1 MAITNTTY
9 LGLNKPDYDAVAD
22 IEVLNQNSDII
33 DAKFD
38 GTHLVEK
45 VNGVSPTGGAVTI
58 DLGVTSVNNMT
69 GDVTI
74 TERSVLDL
82 INIFYPVGTYY
93 ETTNANFDPNVAW
106 AGSTWQR
113 VADGRALIAGGGS
126 SGYTVGNVYGEK
138 THKITV
144 SEMPIHKHS
153 ASSATNGAHAH
164 TATTDSAGAHT
175 HERGTLNITGSIV
188 NGSSDTER
196 LTYADDI
203 TSRGALSV
211 TNRAATNGFSEGS
224 GEGVAYNGIAFN
236 AANGWSGSLASNGA
250 HTHDVTVKSNGD
262 HSHIITVGNTGNGT
276 AMSLVQPSI
285 AVARWLRTA

>member
-22 IEVLNQNSDII
+22 VEVLNDNADII
-33 DAKFD
+33 DEKFD

-126 SGYTVGNVYGEK
+126 SGYTVGSVYGEK

-144 SEMPIHKHS
+144 SEMPTHNHG
-153 ASSATNGAHAH
+153 AS
-164 TATTDSAGAHT
+164 
-175 HERGTLNITGSIV
+175 
-188 NGSSDTER
+188 
-196 LTYADDI
+196 
-203 TSRGALSV
+203 
-211 TNRAATNGFSEGS
+211 AATNGTHSHSASTGSAGSHSHTLYWTDDGSNTGTSSGYIDGEGRPKTGYSYSTTTASAGGHTHSVTIGS
-224 GEGVAYNGIAFN
+224 GGG
-236 AANGWSGSLASNGA
+236 
-250 HTHDVTVKSNGD
+250 
-262 HSHIITVGNTGNGT
+262 HSHAITVGNTGSGA

>member
-45 VNGVSPTGGAVTI
+45 VNGVSPTNGAVNI

-126 SGYTVGNVYGEK
+126 SGYTVGSVYGEK

-144 SEMPIHKHS
+144 SEMPAHNHS
-153 ASSATNGAHAH
+153 ASAATNGAHTH
-164 TATTDSAGAHT
+164 TATTASAGTHT
-175 HERGTLNITGSIV
+175 HTRGTMNITGSIV
-188 NGSSDTER
+188 ASDDNEVFTAVDELSQSGALR
-196 LTYADDI
+196 LTNRVNYGSII
-203 TSRGALSV
+203 TQDG
-211 TNRAATNGFSEGS
+211 GG
-224 GEGVAYNGIAFN
+224 YNGISFDASRKD
-236 AANGWSGSLASNGA
+236 AWTGATSSNGA
-250 HTHDVTVKSNGD
+250 HTHEVTVKSNGD
-262 HSHIITVGNTGNGT
+262 HSHTITVGNTGNGT